1 MNLFSAKLFG
11 ELEFWLSLIKVITII
26 ALIVVGIVMV
36 IFAMKTDYGTASVA
50 NIWSHGGFF
59 PNGIS
64 GFLMA
69 FQMAIFSFIGIEL
82 IGITAGETKN
92 PYKTIPQAINN
103 VPFRILIFYI
113 GSLVVIMSVVPW
125 NQLDPAESPYV
136 KLFGLV
142 GIPFARESL
151 TL

>member
-82 IGITAGETKN
+82 IGITAGKLKIHIKRFLKQLTM
-92 PYKTIPQAINN
+92 Y
-103 VPFRILIFYI
+103 L
-113 GSLVVIMSVVPW
+113 SV
-125 NQLDPAESPYV
+125 Y
-136 KLFGLV
+136 
-142 GIPFARESL
+142 
-151 TL
+151 

>member
-11 ELEFWLSLIKVITII
+11 ELEFWLSQKVITII

-82 IGITAGETKN
+82 IGITAG
-92 PYKTIPQAINN
+92 
-103 VPFRILIFYI
+103 
-113 GSLVVIMSVVPW
+113 
-125 NQLDPAESPYV
+125 
-136 KLFGLV
+136 KLKS
-142 GIPFARESL
+142 I
-151 TL
+151 

>member
-1 MNLFSAKLFG
+1 
-11 ELEFWLSLIKVITII
+11 
-26 ALIVVGIVMV
+26 MV

-82 IGITAGETKN
+82 IGITAGN
-92 PYKTIPQAINN
+92 
-103 VPFRILIFYI
+103 
-113 GSLVVIMSVVPW
+113 
-125 NQLDPAESPYV
+125 
-136 KLFGLV
+136 
-142 GIPFARESL
+142 
-151 TL
+151 